1 MPLKN
6 RKREKIF
13 PFWERFSQSVSNYIP
28 PENKIRKNKK
38 LRRLLAESKT
48 SIFRPILGILLW
60 EIWK

>member
-1 MPLKN
+1 MILEN

-13 PFWERFSQSVSNYIP
+13 PFWERFNQSVSNYIP
-28 PENKIRKNKK
+28 PENTIRKNKK

-48 SIFRPILGILLW
+48 SIFRPKLGIFLW